1 LGKINL
7 LSCSR
12 TDISSLALPDAV
24 ARTWTAAEFGRRKVV
39 YRRRRLSNLSIICTE
54 RAMSSGLIRNA
65 DVVVEKFAS
74 IEKRRLIM
82 KL

>member
-1 LGKINL
+1 L
-7 LSCSR
+7 L
-12 TDISSLALPDAV
+12 AQPDAV
-24 ARTWTAAEFGRRKVV
+24 ARTLTATEFGRRKVV
-39 YRRRRLSNLSIICTE
+39 YRRRLRLSNAGIIIIE